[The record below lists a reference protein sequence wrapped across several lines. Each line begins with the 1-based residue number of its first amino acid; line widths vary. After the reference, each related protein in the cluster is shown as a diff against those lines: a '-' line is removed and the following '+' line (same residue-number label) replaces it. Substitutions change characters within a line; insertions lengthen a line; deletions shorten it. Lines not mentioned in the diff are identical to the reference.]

1 LRTILGNGLRPV
13 IKIMIRIQAAIAQP
27 SGKERGGTRV
37 VIIQT

>member
-13 IKIMIRIQAAIAQP
+13 IKIMIRIQAIAQP
-27 SGKERGGTRV
+27 SGKQRGGTRV